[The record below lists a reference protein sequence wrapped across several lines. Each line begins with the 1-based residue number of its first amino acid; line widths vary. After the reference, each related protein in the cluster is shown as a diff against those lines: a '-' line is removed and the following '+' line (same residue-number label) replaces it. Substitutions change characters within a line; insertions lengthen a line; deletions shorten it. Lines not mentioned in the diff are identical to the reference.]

1 MAISKV
7 VYGNTTLIDISEDT
21 VDAAAMLSGTTA
33 HKANGEAVTGNI
45 VSKAAATYTPS
56 ASTQSIPSGVY
67 LAGAQTI
74 APIPISVDNHR
85 LILPEGL
92 ISVG

>member
-21 VDAAAMLSGTTA
+21 VAAAALLSGITA
-33 HKANGEAVTGNI
+33 HGSNGESITGIINEL
-45 VSKAAATYTPS
+45 SATTYTPS
-56 ASTQSIPSGVY
+56 ASTQTIPSGVY
-67 LAGAQTI
+67 LSGDQTI

-92 ISVG
+92 IIV